1 LDGTSERPRRRRH
14 WLYLVIL
21 GTFYTVVG
29 GFSLWILAS
38 VAVHLLRSR
47 DPLRQTPRISA
58 RADNPREIFQ
68 CYFDTWLLFD
78 AMLEDYGRI
87 PATQRCMNRSVRR
100 DWGNVYS
107 WDTHPFTVV
116 YNQTQVTEEG
126 VGVWR
131 YRLHE
136 IWSRCRLN
144 DSGLLQNN
152 KILGLLADVHQD
164 LDELRRALTRQ
175 MRSFAK
181 DSAPLVERVRQRL
194 SRAGA
199 EIKQPQRL
207 LREKRLV
214 KWRLRQWGIHRTPPL
229 VCKI

>member
-1 LDGTSERPRRRRH
+1 MAGTPAEPRRKKH
-14 WLYLVIL
+14 WLYLLIV
-21 GTFYTVVG
+21 GVYYTVVST
-29 GFSLWILAS
+29 FIAWILLS

-47 DPLRQTPRISA
+47 DPLQQTPRISA

-78 AMLEDYGRI
+78 AMVEDFGRI
-87 PATQRCMNRSVRR
+87 TGNQRCGAEALKRA
-100 DWGNVYS
+100 WAPIYG

-116 YNQTQVTEEG
+116 YSQNRLSEES

-131 YRLHE
+131 YRMHE
-136 IWSRCRLN
+136 VWSRCRLN
-144 DSGLLQNN
+144 DTGLLERNRV
-152 KILGLLADVHQD
+152 LGLLAEVHQD

-175 MRSFAK
+175 VRDFSG
-181 DSAPLVERVRQRL
+181 SSRTIVERIRSRL
-194 SRAGA
+194 AAADARVN
-199 EIKQPQRL
+199 QPQRL

-214 KWRLRQWGIHRTPPL
+214 KWRLRQWGIHRTPPP